1 MFQLTPLH
9 SRVWSLGKFFVLV
22 GALGLTFLVFF
33 GVSMRVALWARD
45 VQVPSLVG
53 RTVNEATAA
62 LADRDLALRVEE
74 NKRPDDKIEVG
85 KVMQQEPDA
94 GVTSRRQRTVRVW
107 ISSGPKRTI
116 VPPLVGQ
123 NERAAQSSL
132 QQQGVVVSS
141 VSEFRS
147 SDYPADVV
155 VAQDPA
161 ATSRAPEVSILLNR
175 GELSATYVMPDVIGV
190 DGERAADA
198 LRQQGFRVSIVGTQP
213 YPGVP
218 PGTVVRQQPAG
229 GFRVGG
235 SDAISLEVSR

>member
-1 MFQLTPLH
+1 
-9 SRVWSLGKFFVLV
+9 
-22 GALGLTFLVFF
+22 
-33 GVSMRVALWARD
+33 MRVALWARD

-107 ISSGPKRTI
+107 ISSGPRRTI

-198 LRQQGFRVSIVGTQP
+198 LRQQGFRVSIVGAQP

>member
-1 MFQLTPLH
+1 MRLTPLR
-9 SRVWSLGKFFVLV
+9 SRVWSLGKFFVLM
-22 GALGLTFLVFF
+22 GALGVTFLVFF

>member
-1 MFQLTPLH
+1 M
-9 SRVWSLGKFFVLV
+9 
-22 GALGLTFLVFF
+22 GALGVTFLVFF

-107 ISSGPKRTI
+107 ISSGPRRTI

-198 LRQQGFRVSIVGTQP
+198 LRRQGFRVSIVGTQP

-229 GFRVGG
+229 GFRVGA

>member
-1 MFQLTPLH
+1 MRLTPLR
-9 SRVWSLGKFFVLV
+9 SRVWSLGKFFVLM
-22 GALGLTFLVFF
+22 GALGATFLVFF

-74 NKRPDDKIEVG
+74 NQRPDDKIEVG

-107 ISSGPKRTI
+107 ISSGPRRTI

-147 SDYPADVV
+147 SDYPADVI

-218 PGTVVRQQPAG
+218 SGTVVRQQPAG

>member
-1 MFQLTPLH
+1 MLILTALH
-9 SRVWSLGKFFVLV
+9 SRVWSLGKFFVLM
-22 GALGLTFLVFF
+22 GALGVTFLVFF
-33 GVSMRVALWARD
+33 GAAMRVALWARE

-53 RTVNEATAA
+53 RTVNEATTV
-62 LADRDLALRVEE
+62 LATSDLALRVEE
-74 NKRPDDKIEVG
+74 NQRPDDKIEAG
-85 KVMQQEPDA
+85 KVMQQEPEA
-94 GVTSRRQRTVRVW
+94 GVTSRRARTVRVW

-147 SDYPADVV
+147 ADYPADVV

-161 ATSRAPEVSILLNR
+161 AASRAPEVSILVNR

-198 LRQQGFRVSIVGTQP
+198 LRRQGFRISIVGTQP

-229 GFRVGG
+229 GFRVGA

>member
-1 MFQLTPLH
+1 MRLTPLR
-9 SRVWSLGKFFVLV
+9 SRVWSLGKFFVLM
-22 GALGLTFLVFF
+22 GALGLTFLLIFS
-33 GVSMRVALWARD
+33 VSMREALWARD

-74 NKRPDDKIEVG
+74 NQRPDDKIEVG
-85 KVMQQEPDA
+85 KVMQQEPEA

-147 SDYPADVV
+147 SDYPADVI

-198 LRQQGFRVSIVGTQP
+198 LRRQGFRVSIVGTQP

-229 GFRVGG
+229 GFRVGA

>member
-1 MFQLTPLH
+1 MRLTPLR
-9 SRVWSLGKFFVLV
+9 SRVWSLGKFFVLM

-33 GVSMRVALWARD
+33 SVSMRVALWARD

-74 NKRPDDKIEVG
+74 NQRPDDKIEVG
-85 KVMQQEPDA
+85 KVMQQEPEA
-94 GVTSRRQRTVRVW
+94 GVTSRRQRTVRAW

-198 LRQQGFRVSIVGTQP
+198 LRQQGFRVSIVGAQP

>member
-1 MFQLTPLH
+1 LTPLR
-9 SRVWSLGKFFVLV
+9 SRVWSLGKFFVLM
-22 GALGLTFLVFF
+22 GALGVTFLVFF

-198 LRQQGFRVSIVGTQP
+198 LRQQGFRVSIVGAQP

>member
-1 MFQLTPLH
+1 MIVLTPLRSH
-9 SRVWSLGKFFVLV
+9 VWSLGKFFVLM
-22 GALGLTFLVFF
+22 GALGVTFVVFF
-33 GVSMRVALWARD
+33 GAAMRIALWARD
-45 VQVPSLVG
+45 VQVPSLIG
-53 RTVNEATAA
+53 RTVNEATAT
-62 LADRDLALRVEE
+62 LAARELALRVEE
-74 NKRPDDKIEVG
+74 NQRPDDKVEAG
-85 KVMQQEPDA
+85 KVMQQDPDA

-116 VPPLVGQ
+116 VPPLIGQ
-123 NERAAQSSL
+123 NERAAQTRL
-132 QQQGVVVSS
+132 QQDGVAVSS

-147 SDYPADVV
+147 ADYPADVV

-161 ATSRAPEVSILLNR
+161 ATSHAPEVSILLNR
-175 GELSATYVMPDVIGV
+175 GELAATYVMPDVIGV
-190 DGERAADA
+190 DGERAAEA
-198 LRQQGFRVSIVGTQP
+198 LRREGFRVSIVGTQP

>member
-1 MFQLTPLH
+1 MLLLTPLR
-9 SRVWSLGKFFVLV
+9 SRVWSLGKFFVV
-22 GALGLTFLVFF
+22 MGALGVTFLVFF
-33 GVSMRVALWARD
+33 GASMRVALWARE

-53 RTVNEATAA
+53 RTVNEATTV
-62 LADRDLALRVEE
+62 LADSNLALRVEE
-74 NKRPDDKIEVG
+74 NQRPDDKIEAG
-85 KVMQQEPDA
+85 KVMQQEPEA
-94 GVTSRRQRTVRVW
+94 GVTSRRARTVRVW

-132 QQQGVVVSS
+132 QQEGVVVSS

-147 SDYPADVV
+147 ADYPADVV

-175 GELSATYVMPDVIGV
+175 GELSTTYVMPDVIGV

-198 LRQQGFRVSIVGTQP
+198 LRRQGFRVSIVGTQP

-218 PGTVVRQQPAG
+218 PGTVVRQQPPG
-229 GFRVGG
+229 GFRVGA

>member
-1 MFQLTPLH
+1 MTLLR
-9 SRVWSLGKFFVLV
+9 SRVWSLGKFFVLM

-33 GVSMRVALWARD
+33 GVSMRVALWARE

-53 RTVNEATAA
+53 RTVNDATAV
-62 LADRDLALRVEE
+62 LAERDLALRVEE
-74 NKRPDDKIEVG
+74 NQRPDDKVEAG
-85 KVMQQEPDA
+85 KVMQQEPES
-94 GVTSRRQRTVRVW
+94 GVASRRARTVRVW

-132 QQQGVVVSS
+132 QQEGVVVSS
-141 VSEFRS
+141 ISEFRS

-161 ATSRAPEVSILLNR
+161 ATARAPEVSILLNR
-175 GELSATYVMPDVIGV
+175 GELAATYVMPDVIGV

-198 LRQQGFRVSIVGTQP
+198 LRRQGFRVSIVGTQP

-218 PGTVVRQQPAG
+218 PGTVVRQQPVG
-229 GFRVGG
+229 GFRVGA

>member
-1 MFQLTPLH
+1 LRLTPLR
-9 SRVWSLGKFFVLV
+9 SRVWSLGKFFVLM
-22 GALGLTFLVFF
+22 GALGVTFLVFF

-85 KVMQQEPDA
+85 KVMQQEPDT

-107 ISSGPKRTI
+107 ISSGPRRTI

>member
-1 MFQLTPLH
+1 MTPLR
-9 SRVWSLGKFFVLV
+9 SRVWSLGKFFVLM
-22 GALGLTFLVFF
+22 GALGVTFLVFF

-107 ISSGPKRTI
+107 ISSGPRRTI

-198 LRQQGFRVSIVGTQP
+198 LRQQGFRVSIVGAQP

>member
-1 MFQLTPLH
+1 LKLAPLH
-9 SRVWSLGKFFVLV
+9 SRVWSLGKFFVLM

-74 NKRPDDKIEVG
+74 NHRPDDKIEVG
-85 KVMQQEPDA
+85 KVMQQEPEA

-161 ATSRAPEVSILLNR
+161 ATSPAPEVSILLNR

-198 LRQQGFRVSIVGTQP
+198 LRRQGFRVSIVGTQP

-218 PGTVVRQQPAG
+218 PGTVVRQHPAG
-229 GFRVGG
+229 GFRVGA

>member
-1 MFQLTPLH
+1 MTPLR
-9 SRVWSLGKFFVLV
+9 SRVWSLGKFFVLM
-22 GALGLTFLVFF
+22 GALGVTFLVFF

-198 LRQQGFRVSIVGTQP
+198 LRQQGFRVSIVGAQP

>member
-1 MFQLTPLH
+1 MKLTPLQ
-9 SRVWSLGKFFVLV
+9 SRVWSLGKFFVLM

-74 NKRPDDKIEVG
+74 NQRPDDRIEVG
-85 KVMQQEPDA
+85 KVMQQEPEA
-94 GVTSRRQRTVRVW
+94 GVTTRRQRTVRVW

-198 LRQQGFRVSIVGTQP
+198 LRRQGFRVSIVGTQP

-229 GFRVGG
+229 GFRVGA

>member
-1 MFQLTPLH
+1 MVTPLR
-9 SRVWSLGKFFVLV
+9 SRVWSLGKFFVLM
-22 GALGLTFLVFF
+22 GALGVTFLVFF
-33 GVSMRVALWARD
+33 GVAMRVALWARD

-147 SDYPADVV
+147 SDYPADVI

-198 LRQQGFRVSIVGTQP
+198 LRRQGFRISIVGTQP

-218 PGTVVRQQPAG
+218 PGTVVRQQPAS
-229 GFRVGG
+229 GFRVGA

>member
-1 MFQLTPLH
+1 MTLTPLR
-9 SRVWSLGKFFVLV
+9 SRVWSLGKFFVLM

-62 LADRDLALRVEE
+62 LADQALALRVEE
-74 NKRPDDKIEVG
+74 NQRPDDKIEVG
-85 KVMQQEPDA
+85 KVMQQEPEA

-147 SDYPADVV
+147 SDYPADVI

-198 LRQQGFRVSIVGTQP
+198 LRRQGFRVSIVGTQP

-229 GFRVGG
+229 GFRVGA

>member
-1 MFQLTPLH
+1 MLTPLR
-9 SRVWSLGKFFVLV
+9 SRVWSLGKFFVLM
-22 GALGLTFLVFF
+22 GALGVTFLVFF

-85 KVMQQEPDA
+85 KVMQQEPDT

-147 SDYPADVV
+147 SDYPADVI

-198 LRQQGFRVSIVGTQP
+198 LRRQGFRVSIVGTQP

-229 GFRVGG
+229 GFRVGA

>member
-1 MFQLTPLH
+1 MTPLR
-9 SRVWSLGKFFVLV
+9 SRVWSLGKFFVLM

-33 GVSMRVALWARD
+33 GASMRVALWARE

-53 RTVNEATAA
+53 RTVNEATTV
-62 LADRDLALRVEE
+62 LAERDLALRVEE
-74 NKRPDDKIEVG
+74 NQRPDEKVEAG
-85 KVMQQEPDA
+85 KVMQQEPEA
-94 GVTSRRQRTVRVW
+94 GITSRRARTVRVW
-107 ISSGPKRTI
+107 ISSGPRRTI
-116 VPPLVGQ
+116 VPRLVGQ

-161 ATSRAPEVSILLNR
+161 ATSKAPEVSILLNR

-198 LRQQGFRVSIVGTQP
+198 LRRQGFRVSIVGTQP

-218 PGTVVRQQPAG
+218 PGTVVRQQPPG
-229 GFRVGG
+229 GFRVGA

>member
-1 MFQLTPLH
+1 MVTPLR
-9 SRVWSLGKFFVLV
+9 SRVWSLGKFFVLM
-22 GALGLTFLVFF
+22 GALGVTFLVFF

-85 KVMQQEPDA
+85 KVMQQEPEG

-198 LRQQGFRVSIVGTQP
+198 LRQQGFRVSIVGAQP

>member
-1 MFQLTPLH
+1 LKLAPLH
-9 SRVWSLGKFFVLV
+9 SRVWSLGKFFVLM

-74 NKRPDDKIEVG
+74 NHRPDDKIEVG
-85 KVMQQEPDA
+85 KVMQQEPEA

-161 ATSRAPEVSILLNR
+161 ATSPAPEVSILLNR
-175 GELSATYVMPDVIGV
+175 GELSTTYVMPDVIGV

-198 LRQQGFRVSIVGTQP
+198 LRRQGFRVSIVGTQP

-229 GFRVGG
+229 GFRVGA

>member
-1 MFQLTPLH
+1 
-9 SRVWSLGKFFVLV
+9 
-22 GALGLTFLVFF
+22 
-33 GVSMRVALWARD
+33 
-45 VQVPSLVG
+45 
-53 RTVNEATAA
+53 
-62 LADRDLALRVEE
+62 
-74 NKRPDDKIEVG
+74 
-85 KVMQQEPDA
+85 
-94 GVTSRRQRTVRVW
+94 VRVW

-116 VPPLVGQ
+116 VPALVGQ

-132 QQQGVVVSS
+132 QQQGVIVSS

-147 SDYPADVV
+147 SDYPADVI

-175 GELSATYVMPDVIGV
+175 GELSTTYVMPDVIGV

-198 LRQQGFRVSIVGTQP
+198 LRRQGFRVSIVGTQP

-229 GFRVGG
+229 GFRVGA

>member
-1 MFQLTPLH
+1 MFLLTLIR
-9 SRVWSLGKFFVLV
+9 SRVWSLGKFFVLL
-22 GALGLTFLVFF
+22 GALGLTFLVSF
-33 GVSMRVALWARD
+33 GVSMRVALWARE

-53 RTVNEATAA
+53 RTVNEATTI

-74 NKRPDDKIEVG
+74 NQRADDNIPIG
-85 KVMQQEPDA
+85 RVMQQEPDE
-94 GVTSRRQRTVRVW
+94 GSTSRRQRTVRVW
-107 ISSGPKRTI
+107 VSSGPRRTI
-116 VPPLVGQ
+116 VPPLIGQ
-123 NERAAQSSL
+123 NERAAQTRL
-132 QQQGVVVSS
+132 QQDGVIVSS

-161 ATSRAPEVSILLNR
+161 AAARAPEVSILLNR
-175 GELSATYVMPDVIGV
+175 GEMAATFVMPDVIGV
-190 DGERAADA
+190 DGDRAAEA
-198 LRQQGFRVSIVGTQP
+198 LRRQGFRVSIVGTQP

-229 GFRVGG
+229 GFRVGA

>member
-1 MFQLTPLH
+1 MVTPLR
-9 SRVWSLGKFFVLV
+9 SRVWSLGKFFVLM
-22 GALGLTFLVFF
+22 GALGVTFLVFF
-33 GVSMRVALWARD
+33 GVAMRVALWARD

-74 NKRPDDKIEVG
+74 NQRPDDKIEVG

-198 LRQQGFRVSIVGTQP
+198 LRQQGFRVSIVGAQP

>member
-1 MFQLTPLH
+1 MFLLTLIR
-9 SRVWSLGKFFVLV
+9 SRVWSLGKFFVLL
-22 GALGLTFLVFF
+22 GALGLTFLVSF
-33 GVSMRVALWARD
+33 GVSMRVALWARE

-53 RTVNEATAA
+53 RTVNEATTI

-74 NKRPDDKIEVG
+74 NQRADDNIPIG
-85 KVMQQEPDA
+85 RVMQQEPDE
-94 GVTSRRQRTVRVW
+94 GSTSRRQRTVRVW
-107 ISSGPKRTI
+107 VSSGPRRTI
-116 VPPLVGQ
+116 VPPLIGQ
-123 NERAAQSSL
+123 NERAAQTRL
-132 QQQGVVVSS
+132 QQDGVIVSS

-161 ATSRAPEVSILLNR
+161 AAARAPEVSILLNR
-175 GELSATYVMPDVIGV
+175 GEMAATFVMPDVIGV
-190 DGERAADA
+190 DGDRAAEA
-198 LRQQGFRVSIVGTQP
+198 LRRQGFRVSIVGTQP

>member
-1 MFQLTPLH
+1 MLTPLR
-9 SRVWSLGKFFVLV
+9 SRVWSLGKFFVLM
-22 GALGLTFLVFF
+22 GALGVTFLVFF
-33 GVSMRVALWARD
+33 GVAMRVALWARD

-147 SDYPADVV
+147 SDYPADVI

-198 LRQQGFRVSIVGTQP
+198 LRRQGFRISIVGTQP

-218 PGTVVRQQPAG
+218 PGTVVRQQPAS
-229 GFRVGG
+229 GFRVGA

>member
-1 MFQLTPLH
+1 MLTPLR
-9 SRVWSLGKFFVLV
+9 SRVWSLGKFFVLM
-22 GALGLTFLVFF
+22 GALGVTFLVFF

-198 LRQQGFRVSIVGTQP
+198 LRQQGFRVSIVGAQP

>member
-1 MFQLTPLH
+1 LTPLR
-9 SRVWSLGKFFVLV
+9 SRVWSLGKFFVLM
-22 GALGLTFLVFF
+22 GALGVTFLVFF

-147 SDYPADVV
+147 SDYPADVI

-198 LRQQGFRVSIVGTQP
+198 LRRQGFRISIVGTQP

-218 PGTVVRQQPAG
+218 PGTVVRQQPAS
-229 GFRVGG
+229 GFRVGA

>member
-1 MFQLTPLH
+1 M
-9 SRVWSLGKFFVLV
+9 

-74 NKRPDDKIEVG
+74 NQRPDDKIEVG
-85 KVMQQEPDA
+85 KVMQQEPEA

-147 SDYPADVV
+147 SDYPADVI

-198 LRQQGFRVSIVGTQP
+198 LRRQGFRVSIVGTQP

-229 GFRVGG
+229 GFRVGA

>member
-1 MFQLTPLH
+1 MVTPLR
-9 SRVWSLGKFFVLV
+9 SRVWSLGKFFVLM
-22 GALGLTFLVFF
+22 GALGVTFLVFF

>member
-1 MFQLTPLH
+1 MLTPLR
-9 SRVWSLGKFFVLV
+9 SRVWSLGKFFVLM
-22 GALGLTFLVFF
+22 GALGVTFLVFF

-85 KVMQQEPDA
+85 KVMQQEPEG

-147 SDYPADVV
+147 SDYPADVI

-198 LRQQGFRVSIVGTQP
+198 LRRQGFRISIVGTQP

-229 GFRVGG
+229 GFRVGA